1 LNFEKIEESVRP
13 YKLNQSKGNK
23 MKIAVTSANGQ
34 LGSAI
39 VKQLVKE
46 IGSKNVIGIART
58 PAKAE
63 QLGVEVRRGDY
74 NNRGEFDQALKGVD
88 RVMLLSGMDAP
99 DKRIQQ
105 HRNVIEAA
113 KQNGVQKIVYTS
125 IVGAEENTAFSPV
138 VQSNRQTEQDVRESG
153 LQWVIGRNGIYIEPD
168 LQYLDNYIK
177 ESEIRNCAG
186 EGKCAYTSRDELGYA
201 YAQML
206 LNDEHNDQTYNLV
219 GEPITQAQLADLM
232 NQVFGTNLKFNSNSI
247 EDYLDER
254 KAKLG
259 DFIGTVIAGI
269 YEGIRNGANDVKSDY
284 EKAAGRVHKSAL
296 EMIKAFQNSQKKKE

>member
-1 LNFEKIEESVRP
+1 
-13 YKLNQSKGNK
+13 
-23 MKIAVTSANGQ
+23 MKIAVTSASGQ

-39 VKQLVKE
+39 VRQLVKE
-46 IGSKNVIGIART
+46 IGSENVIGIART
-58 PAKAE
+58 PAKATH
-63 QLGVEVRRGDY
+63 LGIEVRKGDY
-74 NNRGEFDQALKGVD
+74 NDRSEFDQALQGVD

-99 DKRIQQ
+99 DQRIQQ

-113 KQNGVQKIVYTS
+113 KLNGVQKIVYTS

-168 LQYLDNYIK
+168 LEYLDNYIK
-177 ESEIRNCAG
+177 EGEIRNCAG
-186 EGKCAYTSRDELGYA
+186 EGKCAYTSRGELGYA

-206 LNDEHNDQTYNLV
+206 LNHEHNGQTYNLV

-232 NQVFGTNLKFNSNSI
+232 NQVFGTKLKFHSIPI
-247 EDYLDER
+247 EDYLEER
-254 KAKLG
+254 KAELG

-269 YEGIRNGANDVKSDY
+269 YEGIRNGVNDVPSDF
-284 EKAAGRVHKSAL
+284 ERAAGRSHKSAL
-296 EMIKAFQNSQKKKE
+296 EMIKAFQNSLKH